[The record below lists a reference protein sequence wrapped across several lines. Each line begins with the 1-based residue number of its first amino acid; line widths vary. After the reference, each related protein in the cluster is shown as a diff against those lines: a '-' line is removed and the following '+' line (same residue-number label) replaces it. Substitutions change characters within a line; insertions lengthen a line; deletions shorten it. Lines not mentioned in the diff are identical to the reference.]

1 MQDAEVT
8 ALTDRRARGPV
19 ALNGQD
25 RQAAQLRR
33 SRFGGGLAQGREDVL
48 AAGGEEAHS
57 AFIGRLC
64 QIHKIFPLRHL

>member
-33 SRFGGGLAQGREDVL
+33 SRFGGGLAQSGEDVV
-48 AAGGEEAHS
+48 AAGGEEAHN
-57 AFIGRLC
+57 AFIGRSR
-64 QIHKIFPLRHL
+64 QVHKIFSLRHL